1 MALKRMFTGG
11 LLATA
16 GANGD
21 GGDGGDLDPHGLQA
35 ERGAWLWRRA
45 WAVLR
50 RDPLALMGLGIVVL
64 LVLVALLAPLL
75 APYPDHGRGRSNVE
89 TRMLPPSQEF
99 VLGTD
104 RLGRDVL
111 SRVIYGTRPALSAAL
126 IVVLLAVGIGAPLGA
141 IAGLVGG
148 WVDEVIM
155 RLSDLFLAFPSLLLA
170 MAIVAL
176 LGPSLTNAVIALAVS
191 WWPWYTRLVRG
202 VAVALRQQAFV
213 EAARALGASTPAIT
227 WRHILPN
234 AVAPVLVQASLDVGT
249 VILATTGL
257 AFLGLGTQPPAADWG
272 IMIED
277 GRALLRT
284 AWWTSTF
291 PGLAIF
297 ITVLAF
303 NLVGDAL
310 RDLFDPREYR

>member
-1 MALKRMFTGG
+1 MALKRMIMGSR
-11 LLATA
+11 
-16 GANGD
+16 GAPND
-21 GGDGGDLDPHGLQA
+21 GPVDDLDPATAASG
-35 ERGAWLWRRA
+35 GAWAWRRV
-45 WAVLR
+45 WSVLR
-50 RDPLALMGLGIVVL
+50 RDPLALFGL
-64 LVLVALLAPLL
+64 LVIALLVVVAVLAPVL
-75 APYPDHGRGRSNVE
+75 APYPEHGEGRSSVE
-89 TRMLPPSQEF
+89 TRMQPPSQEF

-111 SRVIYGTRPALSAAL
+111 SRVIYGARPALTASL

-141 IAGLVGG
+141 IAGLLGG
-148 WVDEVIM
+148 WVDEVVM
-155 RLSDLFLAFPSLLLA
+155 RVSDLFLAFPSLLLA

-202 VAVALRQQAFV
+202 VARSLREQAFV
-213 EAARALGASTPAIT
+213 EAARAMGAHTPAIT
-227 WRHILPN
+227 LRHILPN
-234 AVAPVLVQASLDVGT
+234 AVTPVLVQASLDVGT

-272 IMIED
+272 LMIED
-277 GRALLRT
+277 GRALLRS
-284 AWWTSTF
+284 AWWASTF

-297 ITVLAF
+297 VTVLAF

-310 RDLFDPREYR
+310 RDVFDPREYR